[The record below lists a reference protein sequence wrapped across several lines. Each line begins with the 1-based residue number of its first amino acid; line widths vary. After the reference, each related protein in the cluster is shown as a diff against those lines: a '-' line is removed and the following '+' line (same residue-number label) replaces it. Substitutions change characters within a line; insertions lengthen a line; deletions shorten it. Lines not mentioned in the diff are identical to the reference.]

1 MADRQRQRNWGTS
14 VKKESRQGDAHDDP
28 LAPSAFLCI
37 KSPHIT
43 DCCIDRDP
51 PLRGGV
57 HRLQEAKALSRIRFD
72 TRMRLTFVPQN
83 AARVKEDLVTE
94 IALKKW
100 AVAMDILHMLV
111 TVEPRVEL
119 FWTEQALHP

>member
-1 MADRQRQRNWGTS
+1 M
-14 VKKESRQGDAHDDP
+14 H
-28 LAPSAFLCI
+28 
-37 KSPHIT
+37 
-43 DCCIDRDP
+43 
-51 PLRGGV
+51 
-57 HRLQEAKALSRIRFD
+57 
-72 TRMRLTFVPQN
+72 LTLVAQN

-100 AVAMDILHMLV
+100 AVAMDVLHMLV